1 MVLGPTSRALGRLL
15 KEEEEEEDDEIAVL
29 PISIADSYGPLYL
42 CWDTLWMKD
51 HSRNTVS
58 YSKGLRIQAFESLEA
73 FRMYYAIGA
82 SVSSLHR
89 ESTDSPI
96 SLCVGA
102 IIKMNLCSVLN

>member
-15 KEEEEEEDDEIAVL
+15 KEEDNEITVL

-42 CWDTLWMKD
+42 RRDTLWMKD

-73 FRMYYAIGA
+73 FRMYYAIGV

-89 ESTDSPI
+89 VYRLSNNRG
-96 SLCVGA
+96 VR
-102 IIKMNLCSVLN
+102 N